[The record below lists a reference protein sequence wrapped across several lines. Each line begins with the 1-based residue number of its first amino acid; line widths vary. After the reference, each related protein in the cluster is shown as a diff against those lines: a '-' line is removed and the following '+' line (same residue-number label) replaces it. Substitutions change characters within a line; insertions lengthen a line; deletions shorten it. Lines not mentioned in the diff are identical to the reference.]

1 MFPKSQTKQASKSD
15 NLFRS
20 YPLSTGISYVRAAKS
35 ANIQAEEIISLIRSR
50 QERGMSVL
58 YDQYADSLFGLVS
71 RMLND
76 DQLAEDVLQKAF
88 VKVWQNIE
96 SYDPSKASLYT
107 WMSVIARNTALD
119 VKRLKTYQDR
129 QKTIQVDEIVYHPV
143 SGAPDGSAIDAAG
156 LLARLE
162 EPYRLVL
169 EYAYL
174 KGYTQQEISD
184 ELGMPLGTVKTRLR
198 AAIGQ
203 LRDQLQ
209 NEKTYFLGG
218 PGMRTLLMLLKWI

>member
-1 MFPKSQTKQASKSD
+1 MT
-15 NLFRS
+15 
-20 YPLSTGISYVRAAKS
+20 I
-35 ANIQAEEIISLIRSR
+35 
-50 QERGMSVL
+50 L

-71 RMLND
+71 RILKD
-76 DQLAEDVLQKAF
+76 DQLAEDILQKTM

-96 SYDPSKASLYT
+96 GYDPSKASLFT

-119 VKRLKTYQDR
+119 MKRLKTYQDR

-143 SGAPDGSAIDAAG
+143 ANAPDGSSIDAAG

-162 EPYRLVL
+162 LPYRLVL

-184 ELGMPLGTVKTRLR
+184 ELEIPLGTVKTRLR

-203 LRDQLQ
+203 LREQLRG
-209 NEKTYFLGG
+209 EKSFFLGG
-218 PGMRTLLMLLKWI
+218 PGLRAILMLLKWI

>member
-1 MFPKSQTKQASKSD
+1 
-15 NLFRS
+15 
-20 YPLSTGISYVRAAKS
+20 
-35 ANIQAEEIISLIRSR
+35 
-50 QERGMSVL
+50 MSIL
-58 YDQYADSLFGLVS
+58 YDQYAAALFGLVS
-71 RMLND
+71 RMLHD
-76 DQLAEDVLQKAF
+76 DQLAEDVLQKTM

-96 SYDPSKASLYT
+96 GYDPSKASLFT
-107 WMSVIARNTALD
+107 WMGAIARNTALD

-143 SGAPDGSAIDAAG
+143 AGTPDGASIDVAG
-156 LLARLE
+156 LLARLD

-174 KGYTQQEISD
+174 KGYTQQEVSD
-184 ELGMPLGTVKTRLR
+184 ELGIPLGTVKTRLR

-209 NEKTYFLGG
+209 NEKSYFLGG
-218 PGMRTLLMLLKWI
+218 PGLRAILMLLKWI